1 MQPLCFEWDSA
12 GFVTP
17 TNTGEDYTRYT
28 MGFSICTSFYVS
40 RVASEREIFEP
51 ISDLACGQDMSVIVR
66 FCYVFLDPV
75 VRDVD
80 SAVQC
85 EGAS

>member
-28 MGFSICTSFYVS
+28 MGLSICTSF
-40 RVASEREIFEP
+40 
-51 ISDLACGQDMSVIVR
+51 
-66 FCYVFLDPV
+66 FL
-75 VRDVD
+75 
-80 SAVQC
+80 SAELPLNVKYLDQ
-85 EGAS
+85 